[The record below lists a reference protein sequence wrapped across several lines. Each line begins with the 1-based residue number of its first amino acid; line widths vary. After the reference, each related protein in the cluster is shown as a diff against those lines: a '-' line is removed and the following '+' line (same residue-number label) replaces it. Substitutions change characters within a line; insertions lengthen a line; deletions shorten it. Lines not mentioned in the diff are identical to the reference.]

1 MSFSLPSSIPSYL
14 TPIQLG
20 GGKKSSLAHFLGLER
35 KVLLERNRQDLALG
49 ILDLLEAD
57 EPVLETLL
65 ERQSAVEIDSGNTK
79 LGFFSLIR
87 LR

>member
-1 MSFSLPSSIPSYL
+1 ME
-14 TPIQLG
+14 
-20 GGKKSSLAHFLGLER
+20 GKKFFGAFLGLER
-35 KVLLERNRQDLALG
+35 KVLLERNRQDLALR

-57 EPVLETLL
+57 EPVLETLF
-65 ERQSAVEIDSGNTK
+65 ERQSAVKIDSGNTK